1 MSHRTGSGIA
11 TTPNSKG
18 LRRSYRQLGMRRPK
32 LAFGYRGFAGV
43 AARRLPNQLKRQTGA
58 ELDFAPRGG
67 GFADSAELR
76 GVHEAVRRAEIGVI
90 EGVEEFGAELKFGAL
105 GEIEGAGERQ
115 VKGLHAG
122 AINGVAAHMAEGER
136 SRRREGCGT
145 NPWRG
150 GVRAGR
156 ENWLAGEVGAD

>member
-43 AARRLPNQLKRQTGA
+43 AARRLLNQLKRQTGA

-67 GFADSAELR
+67 GFADRAELW
-76 GVHEAVRRAEIGVI
+76 GVHEAVRRAEIGVVEGI
-90 EGVEEFGAELKFGAL
+90 EELGAKLKFGTL
-105 GEIEGAGERQ
+105 GE
-115 VKGLHAG
+115 VKGAS
-122 AINGVAAHMAEGER
+122 ER
-136 SRRREGCGT
+136 
-145 NPWRG
+145 
-150 GVRAGR
+150 
-156 ENWLAGEVGAD
+156 EVE